1 MMPSAINST
10 LPQMERTSALASSG
24 FDTVA
29 FAEAMKSIN
38 FGFIAFMLVIFSIG
52 GYLFYSSIFAALG
65 AITNEASENQSLTF
79 PVMLPIIIA
88 FLISISVMEQP
99 NGSIAFWSSMI
110 PFFSPI
116 VMMSRIPFGVPAW
129 QIILSVALLLV
140 GVYINILISA
150 KIYRTAILLYG
161 KKITFKEIL
170 KWTFTK

>member
-1 MMPSAINST
+1 
-10 LPQMERTSALASSG
+10 
-24 FDTVA
+24 
-29 FAEAMKSIN
+29 MKSIN